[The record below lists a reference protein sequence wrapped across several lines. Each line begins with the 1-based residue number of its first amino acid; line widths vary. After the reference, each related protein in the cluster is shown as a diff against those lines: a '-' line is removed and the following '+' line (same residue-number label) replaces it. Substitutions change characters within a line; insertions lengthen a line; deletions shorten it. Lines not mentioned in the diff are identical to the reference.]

1 MKIKF
6 GGLARVDGGA
16 SEEIVVKSSLLTQ
29 TKDILIG
36 GGMILLGVG
45 YLCCAAFKNGVDET
59 AKAEQ
64 RAYKNTGCLNEYGWA
79 TVITPDL
86 ANQLKGEE

>member
-6 GGLARVDGGA
+6 GVLARVDGGA
-16 SEEIVVKSSLLTQ
+16 TEDIIVKSSLLSQ

-36 GGMILLGVG
+36 GGMILFGVG
-45 YLCCAAFKNGVDET
+45 YLCCAAFVNGVRET
-59 AKAEQ
+59 Q
-64 RAYKNTGCLNEYGWA
+64 RAYKNAGYLDEDGFA
-79 TVITPDL
+79 TLITPNL

>member
-6 GGLARVDGGA
+6 GDLTRVDGGA
-16 SEEIVVKSSLLTQ
+16 TEEIVVKSSLLAQ

-45 YLCCAAFKNGVDET
+45 YLCCAAFVNGVRET
-59 AKAEQ
+59 KNAEQ
-64 RAYKNTGCLNEYGWA
+64 RAYKNAGYLDENDCT
-79 TVITPDL
+79 TIITPDL
-86 ANQLKGEE
+86 AKQLKGEE